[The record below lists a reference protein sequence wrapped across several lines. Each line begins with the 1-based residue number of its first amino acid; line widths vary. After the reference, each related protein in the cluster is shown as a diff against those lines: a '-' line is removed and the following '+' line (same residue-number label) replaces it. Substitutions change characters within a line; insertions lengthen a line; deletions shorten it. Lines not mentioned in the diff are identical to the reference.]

1 MNVLKSLWAVAL
13 PCGKLQDSVAT
24 GPLLLH
30 VASLS
35 VHGGIH
41 SHETSNYDLSGM
53 FIVNI
58 FYLCITFFL
67 SRLIILSLMSLFGFA
82 IFSTVFPLV

>member
-1 MNVLKSLWAVAL
+1 VNVLKLLWAVAL

-30 VASLS
+30 S

-41 SHETSNYDLSGM
+41 SHEISNYDLSSM

-58 FYLCITFFL
+58 FYLYITFFL
-67 SRLIILSLMSLFGFA
+67 SRLIILSLMSFFGFA